1 MAAKVKKKAAPKNFE
16 KNDTPFRKKLI
27 CGKCGHTYAFV
38 NSKRRPYWQC
48 GCRYAI
54 DKPCG
59 NRVLYND
66 ELEAALTALCDKL
79 HAHGGEILGRC
90 AEQLAELQRLEQFG
104 TAEGV
109 KRLKE
114 LAALKRQKQRFRS
127 LYDKHFISEEKYQQ
141 QIGEIDLKIE
151 RLSREMSRL
160 SGANDG
166 ISGEMN
172 TLLEMFEDY
181 EGSDDDKKEI
191 IESAIQRIMLS
202 DDKLTFHLQCGLEF
216 TEEV

>member
-1 MAAKVKKKAAPKNFE
+1 M
-16 KNDTPFRKKLI
+16 
-27 CGKCGHTYAFV
+27 
-38 NSKRRPYWQC
+38 
-48 GCRYAI
+48 
-54 DKPCG
+54 
-59 NRVLYND
+59 
-66 ELEAALTALCDKL
+66 CDKL
-79 HAHGGEILGRC
+79 HVHGAVILGKC

-109 KRLKE
+109 KRMKE
-114 LAALKRQKQRFRS
+114 LSDLKNQKQRFRG
-127 LYDKHFISEEKYQQ
+127 LYDKHFISEEKYHQQ
-141 QIGEIDLKIE
+141 VGEIDLKIE

-191 IESAIQRIMLS
+191 IESAIQKITIV
-202 DDKLTFHLQCGLEF
+202 DDKLTFCLQCGLEF